1 MAFHGIFFTEKPIL
15 DEVAET
21 VVLTP
26 RFKDQIVFRTGEDQL
41 KALAENLKDE
51 NKKSIIER
59 IEKDYEK
66 LYEKTYTMLTILL
79 EQHGRNDWL
88 FIKTCYEN
96 VPEGLQVVRE
106 MEVIINQHIKGTLF

>member
-1 MAFHGIFFTEKPIL
+1 MTCFFIEKPIL

-21 VVLTP
+21 IVLTP

-41 KALAENLKDE
+41 KALAENLKAE
-51 NKKSIIER
+51 TKKCIIER

-66 LYEKTYTMLTILL
+66 LYEKSYTMLTILS

-88 FIKTCYEN
+88 FIKRFYEN
-96 VPEGLQVVRE
+96 VPEGSQIVRE
-106 MEVIINQHIKGTLF
+106 MEVIINEHSKGMLFQ